1 MRAANKNWMLTAA
14 VADVPKIFAP
24 LQDQFDQI
32 NVMTYDISGTW
43 EGWETWH
50 NAPLHNGGLLF
61 ASNKQPLPSIKT
73 KIQMWRDSGLAAK
86 KLGLGLP
93 FYGYVWRG
101 ATGPN
106 QPIVGVT
113 AEQIQFG
120 DLMRNHFRTDR
131 YHWHEAVNV
140 PYLSI
145 EGPEKE
151 RAFISFDNER
161 SLQLKVVYARR
172 AGLGGA
178 IIWELGTGYRDEQPA
193 GQRDTL
199 LQAVG
204 SAAFGK

>member
-1 MRAANKNWMLTAA
+1 
-14 VADVPKIFAP
+14 
-24 LQDQFDQI
+24 
-32 NVMTYDISGTW
+32 
-43 EGWETWH
+43 
-50 NAPLHNGGLLF
+50 
-61 ASNKQPLPSIKT
+61 
-73 KIQMWRDSGLAAK
+73 
-86 KLGLGLP
+86 
-93 FYGYVWRG
+93 
-101 ATGPN
+101 
-106 QPIVGVT
+106 
-113 AEQIQFG
+113 
-120 DLMRNHFRTDR
+120 MRNHFRADR

-172 AGLGGA
+172 TGLGGA